1 MCFFFEHGRTL
12 FERVALESR
21 YLSDVSLNL
30 IERDFDERLGMFS
43 GMHLFLSPVHFDT
56 SYSTSHLLRNTASV
70 ERAALSS
77 LYVPFICSFLWFL
90 C

>member
-1 MCFFFEHGRTL
+1 MRFFFEHGRTL

-43 GMHLFLSPVHFDT
+43 GMHLFLSPVHFDSSRT
-56 SYSTSHLLRNTASV
+56 SRFV
-70 ERAALSS
+70 F
-77 LYVPFICSFLWFL
+77 PICSFHLFL
-90 C
+90 FVVLVLKAGVNWSC